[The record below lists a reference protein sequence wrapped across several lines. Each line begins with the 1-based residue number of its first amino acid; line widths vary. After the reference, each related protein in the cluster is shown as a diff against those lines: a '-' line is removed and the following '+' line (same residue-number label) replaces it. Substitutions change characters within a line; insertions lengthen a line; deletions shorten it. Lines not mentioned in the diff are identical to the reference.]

1 MRIVILGAS
10 DHIWVRGDIRAG
22 RTENQRTSM
31 MIKVMQ
37 DISRITGVK
46 EENIWIYVCN
56 LMPTDMI
63 KFGHVLPMP
72 GKEKAWFVSLPET
85 LQAYLEKLGTT
96 NNNFRL

>member
-1 MRIVILGAS
+1 
-10 DHIWVRGDIRAG
+10 
-22 RTENQRTSM
+22 M

-37 DISRITGVK
+37 DISQITGVK

-63 KFGHVLPMP
+63 EYGHVLPMP
-72 GKEKAWFVSLPET
+72 GKEKAWFESLPET